1 MTLYTVLG
9 IGLYNF
15 LVGLID
21 SQDFSISVL
30 QFPGFLLISVGYR
43 LLQLRSLPLTRR
55 TFLTVFFKM
64 LYDPDT
70 GRLNFFNLLN
80 LVVRSICFFGLTW
93 LLIISSHYAIK
104 AGINFGIIS
113 TCMSI

>member
-1 MTLYTVLG
+1 MTFYTVLG

-21 SQDFSISVL
+21 SHDFSISVL

-43 LLQLRSLPLTRR
+43 LLQLRTLPLTRR

-70 GRLNFFNLLN
+70 ERVNLFNLLN
-80 LVVRSICFFGLTW
+80 LVIRSICFFGLTW